1 VQQGNVERPF
11 GMALLELGNRANVEV
26 GRTRGLLLM
35 SLLNCQM
42 FDRHSVINFARNRA
56 DD

>member
-1 VQQGNVERPF
+1 
-11 GMALLELGNRANVEV
+11 
-26 GRTRGLLLM
+26 M

-42 FDRHSVINFARNRA
+42 FDRHSVINFARSRA